1 MNENYITPLI
11 NMATMNSTAL
21 LNNNNSSKPITGTTP
36 TEDNKPHGRPSKDSG
51 TLTDA
56 GANNRNYG
64 NSNV

>member
-21 LNNNNSSKPITGTTP
+21 LNNYSNKPIIGTTS
-36 TEDNKPHGRPSKDSG
+36 TEDSKPHGSPSKDSG

>member
-1 MNENYITPLI
+1 MI
-11 NMATMNSTAL
+11 
-21 LNNNNSSKPITGTTP
+21 GTTP
-36 TEDNKPHGRPSKDSG
+36 TEDSKPHGRPSKDSG

>member
-21 LNNNNSSKPITGTTP
+21 LNNNSNDKPMI
-36 TEDNKPHGRPSKDSG
+36 TEDSKPHGRPSKDSG